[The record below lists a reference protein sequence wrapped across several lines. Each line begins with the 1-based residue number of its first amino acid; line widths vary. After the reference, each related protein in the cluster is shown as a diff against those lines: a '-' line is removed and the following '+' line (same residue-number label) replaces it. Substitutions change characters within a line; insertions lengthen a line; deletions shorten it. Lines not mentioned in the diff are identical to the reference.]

1 MEGGGLLTVYSL
13 QIPETKSKGRKGGV
27 RAPLTPFRYVR
38 AIAIL
43 HQNLKHETYIHMF
56 FPFFVKGNGNTLFL
70 SVDLRDQELT

>member
-1 MEGGGLLTVYSL
+1 MGEGGLLTVYSL
-13 QIPETKSKGRKGGV
+13 QIPETKSKGRV

-70 SVDLRDQELT
+70 SVDFRDQELT